1 MKFESQKKKQN
12 MSFFSI
18 MSEAQDNAGS
28 QNLLVLKVQQSKSFL

>member
-1 MKFESQKKKQN
+1 